1 MATTTTTTES
11 PLFIGMSVQRLL
23 SVVVVGLVTGLAIW
37 GLTLLLDTYIYKA
50 LLCAN
55 ETAHQCISSTR
66 YATVTATILGAAAG
80 LFGLVR
86 LQVFR
91 PLLVVA
97 AAIVALWGLLA
108 VVSPMKWYLAL
119 PAVMLLYGVAFA
131 IFAWLA
137 RIRHFLVSLIAIII
151 LIVVVRLVL
160 NS

>member
-11 PLFIGMSVQRLL
+11 PLFIAMAFQRLL
-23 SVVVVGLVTGLAIW
+23 LVAVVGLVTGLAIW
-37 GLTLLLDTYIYKA
+37 GLTLVLDTYIYKA

-55 ETAHQCISSTR
+55 EAAQQCVSSTR
-66 YATVTATILGAAAG
+66 YATVTATILGAAVG

-86 LQVFR
+86 LQIFR

-97 AAIVALWGLLA
+97 VTIIALWGLIA
-108 VVSPMKWYLAL
+108 VVSPMPWYAAL
-119 PAVMLLYGVAFA
+119 PAVMVLYAVAFA
-131 IFAWLA
+131 VFTWLA
-137 RIRHFLVSLIAIII
+137 RIRYFLVSLIAIII